1 MEKWDLYIEYARVLK
16 MCKGTGVNPGHCW
29 KFCGQERFDTPV
41 FRDDPKCYEFAV
53 AILKD
58 RPVFVGD
65 KVWLKELKIYSRATE
80 YDHCGIINDN
90 CCSWDEPK
98 KTIKL
103 NGVELPMPSGSGYTY
118 IMIDGEYYWFNSHS
132 DRFKVVEAIKNLLKG
147 K

>member
-1 MEKWDLYIEYARVLK
+1 MKKSDLYREWARVLD
-16 MCKGTGVNPGHCW
+16 MCEGTKVNPDHCW

-65 KVWLKELKIYSRATE
+65 KVWLKNVNGAYGYVGADWVDITE
-80 YDHCGIINDN
+80 EHY
-90 CCSWDEPK
+90 SWDEPK
-98 KTIKL
+98 RKTIKL
-103 NGVELPMPSGSGYTY
+103 NGIELPMPSGSGYTY

>member
-1 MEKWDLYIEYARVLK
+1 MKKSDLYREWARVLD
-16 MCKGTGVNPGHCW
+16 MCEGTKVNPDYCW
-29 KFCGQERFDTPV
+29 KSCGQFS
-41 FRDDPKCYEFAV
+41 DDPKCYEFAV

-65 KVWLKELKIYSRATE
+65 KVWLKHVEKWSVVTSGTRAYT
-80 YDHCGIINDN
+80 INDS

-98 KTIKL
+98 KTIEL

-118 IMIDGEYYWFNSHS
+118 IMIDGEHYWFKSHS
-132 DRFKVVEAIKNLLKG
+132 DRLKVVEAIKNLLKG